1 LRELKLTDGKKLVK
15 VFETHTANTFKIIR
29 MLSIANLVML
39 HSKNWYDL
47 IENELKYR
55 TTKDDWINAKFIEPY
70 YRFII
75 KCCTSRDSYN
85 ESKTMSY
92 KRGDALQ
99 MLFYSINM
107 LRQLFKVVEKMP
119 LIGRYYKSKN

>member
-15 VFETHTANTFKIIR
+15 AFETHTANTFKIIR